1 MDAALL
7 IDYKVGMDEIRRN
20 GGRNGGG
27 HGPRSGALD
36 LLRAVGVDPDTQD
49 LRTRAALLALAEEV
63 LDLRS
68 GEARLI
74 QALSEAERLADHDAL
89 CPVFNRR
96 AFERELNREIALAAR
111 HELPLCLIYLDL
123 DGFKAVNDNFGHAAG
138 DKALRDVCDIILSQV
153 RQTDIVGR
161 LGGDEFGVIMT
172 HAALADSQLKADRLT
187 NRIDRL
193 LIGGKLPLGAS
204 CGVIAW
210 AGQPS
215 ASAFLAE
222 ADEAMFRVKSA
233 RKSDRPGQTARN

>member
-1 MDAALL
+1 VSATRP
-7 IDYKVGMDEIRRN
+7 G
-20 GGRNGGG
+20 
-27 HGPRSGALD
+27 D
-36 LLRAVGVDPDTQD
+36 LLRAVGVDLEAQD
-49 LRTRAALLALAEEV
+49 LRTRAALLALAEEI

-89 CPVFNRR
+89 CPVYNRR
-96 AFERELNREIALAAR
+96 AFERELSREIALAAR

-138 DKALRDVCDIILSQV
+138 DKALREVCDVILSQV

-172 HAALADSQLKADRLT
+172 HAELADSQLKADRLT
-187 NRIDRL
+187 GRLDRMNV
-193 LIGGKLPLGAS
+193 GGKLPLGAS
-204 CGVIAW
+204 CGVIGW
-210 AGQPS
+210 TGQSS
-215 ASAFLAE
+215 AAAFLAE

-233 RKSDRPGQTARN
+233 RKTDRASQSA